1 MGKKHVQN
9 RYHVVDLFAGVGGL
23 SYGFA
28 HRSQFQVLAANEILP
43 AMAESYRLNH
53 PDVQMFEGDIKDIS
67 SSVIAR
73 GAGVKKLKVDLLV
86 GGPPCQA
93 YSTVGKR
100 LLQDPRAQLF
110 KEYFR
115 LLKELRPKI
124 FIYENVKGLISMDD
138 GELLGT
144 IIDLFAS
151 LDYKVQAAVLNA
163 ADYGVPQTRERVIVV
178 GTSPEVTF
186 EYPEATHRDPRSP
199 ASLLTMS
206 LPAWRTLGDAIS
218 DLPEIGPGEEA
229 LEYRT
234 EPQNEFQKIMRIRAP
249 KKLLDHNAPNHG
261 ESLMRVIRALPE
273 GGGLKDLPKSIR
285 PTSGFPNT
293 YARLWW
299 DRPCTTVTRN
309 LGTPSSSR
317 CVHPHAHRGLTTREG
332 ARVQTFPD
340 RYKFVGSR
348 SDRNLQIG
356 NAVPCMLSDVLAQQ
370 VLKSL
375 NG

>member
-1 MGKKHVQN
+1 MPKVKPQD
-9 RYHVVDLFAGVGGL
+9 RWRVVDLFAGVGGL

-28 HRSQFQVLAANEILP
+28 NRSQFQLIAANEILP
-43 AMAESYRLNH
+43 AMAEAYRLNH
-53 PDVQMFEGDIKDIS
+53 PDVRMFEGDIKELTA
-67 SSVIAR
+67 SVIAR
-73 GAGVKKLKVDLLV
+73 ESKVKKLKIDVLV

-100 LLQDPRAQLF
+100 LLEDPRAQLF

-124 FIYENVKGLISMDD
+124 FIYENVKGLISMDG

-151 LDYKVQAAVLNA
+151 LDYKIQAAVLNA
-163 ADYGVPQTRERVIVV
+163 ADFGVPQIRERVIVV
-178 GTSPEVTF
+178 GTAPDVSF
-186 EYPEATHRDPRSP
+186 EYPEPTHRDPTNS
-199 ASLLTMS
+199 ANLLTMS
-206 LPAWRTLGDAIS
+206 LPVWRTLGDAIS
-218 DLPEIGPGEEA
+218 DLPEIGAGEEA
-229 LEYRT
+229 FEYRSG
-234 EPQNEFQKIMRIRAP
+234 PQNDFQKQMRRKAP
-249 KKLLDHNAPNHG
+249 KRLMDHNSPNHG

-273 GGGLKDLPKSIR
+273 GGGLRDLPESIR

-332 ARVQTFPD
+332 ARIQSFPD
-340 RYKFVGSR
+340 RYKFSGSR

-356 NAVPCMLSDVLAQQ
+356 NAVPCMLGDVLAHQ
-370 VLKSL
+370 VLIAL
-375 NG
+375 DA